1 MDPITRSIDAI
12 EETIGHSPHP
22 AIVAVPVGAFVTSNV
37 SDGLYLLT
45 GNEVYD
51 GAAHVSMAVG
61 LIGAAGALATGLR
74 DYGYIPQNR
83 QPSHD
88 IATKH
93 GLGNAVVGSLFLT
106 SFILRTRDRAA
117 GYRTAGLV
125 PRLLALG
132 GGALAV
138 YTAWL
143 GGKLVQEYGEAV
155 KPMKPVLAAQAGM
168 PSQLEAESLSGS
180 ETEEWVA
187 QARDLHEEQESREGW
202 EL

>member
-22 AIVAVPVGAFVTSNV
+22 AIVPVPVGAFVASSI
-37 SDGLYLLT
+37 SDGLYMMT
-45 GNEVYD
+45 GNEAYD
-51 GAAHVSMAVG
+51 DAAHVTMAVG

-74 DYGYIPQNR
+74 DYGHIPQNR

-88 IATKH
+88 IATRH

-117 GYRTAGLV
+117 GYRTGLL

-155 KPMKPVLAAQAGM
+155 KPVIAAQAGV

-180 ETEEWVA
+180 ETEEWVG
-187 QARDLHEEQESREGW
+187 QTRDLHEEQESREGW

>member
-22 AIVAVPVGAFVTSNV
+22 TIVTVPIGAFVASNV
-37 SDGLYLLT
+37 SDGLYMMT
-45 GNEVYD
+45 GNEAYD
-51 GAAHVSMAVG
+51 DAAHVSMAVG
-61 LIGAAGALATGLR
+61 LIGAAGAVVTGLR
-74 DYGYIPQNR
+74 DYGQIPQGR

-88 IATKH
+88 VATTH

-106 SFILRTRDRAA
+106 SFIMRSRDRAA
-117 GYRTAGLV
+117 DYRAGLV
-125 PRLLALG
+125 PRLLALA

-155 KPMKPVLAAQAGM
+155 KPVMAAQAGAS
-168 PSQLEAESLSGS
+168 SQLEAESLSGS
-180 ETEEWVA
+180 ETEEWVG

>member
-22 AIVAVPVGAFVTSNV
+22 AIVAVPVGAFVASNV
-37 SDGLYLLT
+37 SDGLYMMT
-45 GNEVYD
+45 GNEMYD
-51 GAAHVSMAVG
+51 DAAHVSMAVG

-88 IATKH
+88 IATRH
-93 GLGNAVVGSLFLT
+93 GLGNAVVGSLFLA
-106 SFILRTRDRAA
+106 SFIVRTRDRAA
-117 GYRTAGLV
+117 GYRTGLV

-155 KPMKPVLAAQAGM
+155 KPVIAAQAGQ

-180 ETEEWVA
+180 DTEEWVG
-187 QARDLHEEQESREGW
+187 QTRDLHEEQESREGW

>member
-1 MDPITRSIDAI
+1 MNPISRSIDAI
-12 EETIGHSPHP
+12 EERIGYSPHP

-45 GNEVYD
+45 GNEAYD

-74 DYGYIPQNR
+74 DYGNIPQSR
-83 QPSHD
+83 QPSHN
-88 IATKH
+88 IATRH

-106 SFILRTRDRAA
+106 SFIMRTRDRAA
-117 GYRTAGLV
+117 GYRTGLV

-155 KPMKPVLAAQAGM
+155 KPLIAAQASK

-180 ETEEWVA
+180 ETEEWA
-187 QARDLHEEQESREGW
+187 GQARDLHEEQESREGW

>member
-1 MDPITRSIDAI
+1 MDPITRSFDAI
-12 EETIGHSPHP
+12 EDTIGHSPHP
-22 AIVAVPVGAFVTSNV
+22 AIVAVPLGAFVASNV

-74 DYGYIPQNR
+74 DYGYIPQSR

-88 IATKH
+88 IATTH
-93 GLGNAVVGSLFLT
+93 GLGNAIVGSLFLT
-106 SFILRTRDRAA
+106 SFIMRTRDRAA
-117 GYRTAGLV
+117 GYRTGLV

-155 KPMKPVLAAQAGM
+155 KPVLAAQAGE

-180 ETEEWVA
+180 DTEEWVP
-187 QARDLHEEQESREGW
+187 QARYLHEEQESREGW

>member
-22 AIVAVPVGAFVTSNV
+22 AIVAVPVGAFVASSV
-37 SDGLYLLT
+37 SDGLYLMT

-51 GAAHVSMAVG
+51 DAAHVSMAVG
-61 LIGAAGALATGLR
+61 LIGAAGAWRPACAITVTFR
-74 DYGYIPQNR
+74 RIDSPAMTSPR
-83 QPSHD
+83 
-88 IATKH
+88 AH

-106 SFILRTRDRAA
+106 SFLMRTRDRAA
-117 GYRTAGLV
+117 GYRTGLV
-125 PRLLALG
+125 PRLLALA

-155 KPMKPVLAAQAGM
+155 KPCDGRA
-168 PSQLEAESLSGS
+168 
-180 ETEEWVA
+180 
-187 QARDLHEEQESREGW
+187 SRRAIATGG
-202 EL
+202 